1 MKALRWICLIE
12 GISCLLLFFVAM
24 PMKYLG
30 DDASLVPPVG
40 RVHGFLWVIML
51 FGLFQAMQN
60 NKLNTKEFLLYLI
73 VGSAPLGMFWLDGQI
88 RHKEVNEE

>member
-12 GISCLLLFFVAM
+12 GISCLLLFFVAV

-30 DDASLVPPVG
+30 DNDFLVPPVG
-40 RVHGFLWVIML
+40 RAHGLLWVIML

-60 NKLNTKEFLLYLI
+60 NKLSKNEFFLYLI

-88 RHKEVNEE
+88 RQKEGNAS

>member
-1 MKALRWICLIE
+1 MNALRWICLIE

-24 PMKYLG
+24 PMKYMAG
-30 DDASLVPPVG
+30 DTYMVPIVG
-40 RVHGFLWVIML
+40 RAHGFLWVIML

-60 NKLNTKEFLLYLI
+60 EKLSAKEFLLYLV

-88 RHKEVNEE
+88 RQKELNQK